1 MNFPSSK
8 MWLGGLTVVC
18 VMVLLLGG
26 VYVRMGPVTTGKRT
40 IHRSRFLRIKGY
52 QQLHSP
58 GGSQNDKGLLSAIAT
73 HWKSSS
79 DARNLSV
86 KEQAVSTRNMSKEAQ
101 RTTDKERNQ
110 GRTVTRDQNLKGREG
125 QSKTTS
131 SQTVRRQKMSLVGQ
145 KEEQAVRK
153 ENERQTTHTTQKTK
167 LQLTQVNHR
176 PVATKK
182 SVSKLSLCPKKPP
195 DLVGSLFI
203 NAYAKVNLDEVK
215 KKNPGVTFGGFYTP
229 PDCQPRDRVA
239 IVIPFRDRE
248 EHLKVFQH
256 YMIPVFRRQLIQFKI
271 YVIEQA
277 GNCDFNR
284 GMLLNIGV
292 LEAAK
297 DGDWQCFCLHDVDLI
312 LENDRNLYT
321 CPERPKHLSVAVDK
335 FNYRLLYS
343 TLFGG
348 ITILTKEQYWK
359 INGYSNKYWGWGG
372 EDDDLYKRVVNNGM
386 TIMRPD
392 AAVARYKMVRG
403 THHKTSKINP
413 ARFSLLSTATHRMKE
428 DGLNSVSYKV
438 TGRKEYQLYTKIT
451 VALNGHVNC

>member
-1 MNFPSSK
+1 
-8 MWLGGLTVVC
+8 
-18 VMVLLLGG
+18 
-26 VYVRMGPVTTGKRT
+26 
-40 IHRSRFLRIKGY
+40 
-52 QQLHSP
+52 
-58 GGSQNDKGLLSAIAT
+58 
-73 HWKSSS
+73 
-79 DARNLSV
+79 
-86 KEQAVSTRNMSKEAQ
+86 
-101 RTTDKERNQ
+101 
-110 GRTVTRDQNLKGREG
+110 
-125 QSKTTS
+125 
-131 SQTVRRQKMSLVGQ
+131 
-145 KEEQAVRK
+145 
-153 ENERQTTHTTQKTK
+153 
-167 LQLTQVNHR
+167 
-176 PVATKK
+176 
-182 SVSKLSLCPKKPP
+182 
-195 DLVGSLFI
+195 
-203 NAYAKVNLDEVK
+203 
-215 KKNPGVTFGGFYTP
+215 
-229 PDCQPRDRVA
+229 
-239 IVIPFRDRE
+239 
-248 EHLKVFQH
+248 
-256 YMIPVFRRQLIQFKI
+256 MIPVFRRQLIQFKI

-386 TIMRPD
+386 RIMRPD

>member
-1 MNFPSSK
+1 MFEC
-8 MWLGGLTVVC
+8 VVQH
-18 VMVLLLGG
+18 VHALL
-26 VYVRMGPVTTGKRT
+26 
-40 IHRSRFLRIKGY
+40 F
-52 QQLHSP
+52 
-58 GGSQNDKGLLSAIAT
+58 
-73 HWKSSS
+73 
-79 DARNLSV
+79 
-86 KEQAVSTRNMSKEAQ
+86 
-101 RTTDKERNQ
+101 
-110 GRTVTRDQNLKGREG
+110 
-125 QSKTTS
+125 
-131 SQTVRRQKMSLVGQ
+131 
-145 KEEQAVRK
+145 
-153 ENERQTTHTTQKTK
+153 
-167 LQLTQVNHR
+167 
-176 PVATKK
+176 
-182 SVSKLSLCPKKPP
+182 
-195 DLVGSLFI
+195 GSLFV
-203 NAYAKVNLDEVK
+203 NAHAKVNLDEVK
-215 KKNPGVTFGGFYTP
+215 KKNPRVVFGGFYTP

-248 EHLKVFQH
+248 EHLKDFQH
-256 YMIPVFRRQLIQFKI
+256 YIIPVFRRQLIQFNI

-284 GMLLNIGV
+284 GMLLNVGV

-392 AAVARYKMVRG
+392 AAVTRYKTVRG
-403 THHKTSKINP
+403 THQKTSKINP